1 MSIIKEDIVK
11 SLRRARL
18 YNGKYSYPHYINYID
33 SANQILY
40 WKNLILFDFKEN
52 PEQYD
57 SWDNSGTELS
67 RTISLKINM
76 GKLTQKFGDCL
87 VTIPPS
93 HIKLLRGNPPKIR
106 DYDEQEISETEE
118 GNWIIKKFT
127 KTYFR
132 ATVKAIELPPQIP
145 LKDIFQHYVESNLS
159 LDLLRLKQIEHPS
172 RYGYEMKIPGT
183 DYVLKFFITGSI
195 YSLSVFKDN
204 PQENPVS
211 ISDILKM
218 NHWASIEL
226 KDMVKR
232 ASICRKVEREFEPDD
247 ELTETEIAYDCKI

>member
-1 MSIIKEDIVK
+1 MSMSRDEIIK

-18 YNGKYSYPHYINYID
+18 YNGRYSYPHYID
-33 SANQILY
+33 SPNQILY

-57 SWDNSGTELS
+57 SWENSGTELS
-67 RTISLKINM
+67 RTISLKINT
-76 GKLTQKFGDCL
+76 GKLTKKFGDCL

-93 HIKLLRGNPPKIR
+93 HIKLLWGNPPKIR
-106 DYDEQEISETEE
+106 DYDEHTISETEE
-118 GNWIIKKFT
+118 GNWIVKKVI
-127 KTYFR
+127 KTYFT
-132 ATVKAIELPPQIP
+132 AEAKAIELPPQIL

-159 LDLLRLKQIEHPS
+159 LDSLKRKQIEHPA

-195 YSLSVFKDN
+195 YSISVVKDN

-226 KDMVKR
+226 KDMVER
-232 ASICRKVEREFEPDD
+232 ASICRKVEREYEPDD
-247 ELTETEIAYDCKI
+247 EITETEIAYDCTI

>member
-1 MSIIKEDIVK
+1 MSMSREDIVK

-18 YNGKYSYPHYINYID
+18 YKGRYGYPQQYD
-33 SANQILY
+33 SVNQILY

-52 PEQYD
+52 PQQYD
-57 SWDNSGTELS
+57 SWDNSGTELN

-76 GKLTQKFGDCL
+76 GKLTKKFGDCL
-87 VTIPPS
+87 VTIPPL
-93 HIKLLRGNPPKIR
+93 HIKLLWGNPPKIR
-106 DYDEQEISETEE
+106 EYDEQEVSKTEE
-118 GNWIIKKFT
+118 GNWIIQKFT

-132 ATVKAIELPPQIP
+132 ATAKAIELPPQIP

-159 LDLLRLKQIEHPS
+159 LDSLKLNQIEHPA
-172 RYGYEMKIPGT
+172 RYRYEMKIPGT

-195 YSLSVFKDN
+195 YSISVVKDN

-226 KDMVKR
+226 KDMVER
-232 ASICRKVEREFEPDD
+232 ASICRKVERECEPDD
-247 ELTETEIAYDCKI
+247 EITETEIAYECKI

>member
-1 MSIIKEDIVK
+1 MSILKEDIVK